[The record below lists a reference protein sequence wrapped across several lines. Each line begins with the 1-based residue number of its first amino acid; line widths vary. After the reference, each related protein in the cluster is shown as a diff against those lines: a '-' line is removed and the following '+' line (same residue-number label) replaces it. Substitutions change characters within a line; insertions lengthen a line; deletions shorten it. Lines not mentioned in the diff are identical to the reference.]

1 VPSKT
6 FKQVFFKPGR
16 YHLGGGIY
24 RDFTAADVAEHV
36 RGAQAVLEAGHG
48 IPILYEHAAPGSAE
62 GSPVQLSATDPKS
75 RRDQLAEQVKH
86 GAGWVKKVW
95 LTKDGEAAHELEVTD
110 PDAAKGLKNRSIKF
124 TSPEF
129 RAAWTDGKGREFS
142 KLVSH
147 VALTHKPRNLD
158 QSAIE
163 EVVTGAAPAM
173 QFSLADW
180 AQFSDEMDED
190 KKPDELPPED
200 KPEPNPEETPE
211 DKNPDLDGDEEEE
224 SASDQ
229 QFAAV
234 LQLLKDSFG
243 VSLPDDCDQ
252 DCFVRDLLTS
262 LKTAA
267 AIKEQNEAEDATD
280 DDKNPDDDNDLV
292 EEKPPVQFSLSDVTE
307 GKVASKLLAAVIKSN
322 HATLEHRLETRLGEG
337 TFPPSLVKAIRARAG
352 AMQFSEEGD
361 EFGAIKLTEVVDIL
375 DKGMPKGFYK
385 HFSEDLGQ
393 LQFSAENAPDEL
405 LSQGPNGDVSAEQAK
420 KIVDAQAAAGVPLLR
435 TKK

>member
-1 VPSKT
+1 MPSKT

-24 RDFTAADVAEHV
+24 REFTAADVAEHV

-75 RRDQLAEQVKH
+75 RRDQLAKQVKH

-129 RAAWTDGKGREFS
+129 RSNWKDGKGREFS

-180 AQFSDEMDED
+180 AQFSDDDMPPE
-190 KKPDELPPED
+190 KKPDDAPPPDE
-200 KPEPNPEETPE
+200 KPE
-211 DKNPDLDGDEEEE
+211 DKNPDLDDSTEEEE

-229 QFAAV
+229 QFQAV

-267 AIKEQNEAEDATD
+267 AIKEQAEADRATD
-280 DDKNPDDDNDLV
+280 EDDRNPDDDDDLV
-292 EEKPPVQFSLSDVTE
+292 EEKPPVQFSLADVTE
-307 GKVASKLLAAVIKSN
+307 GKVANKLLSAVIKSN
-322 HATLEHRLETRLGEG
+322 HATLAHRIKARQDEG
-337 TFPPSLVKAIRARAG
+337 TFPPALVKAIGDRAN

-361 EFGAIKLTEVVDIL
+361 EFGALKLTEVVDVL
-375 DKGMPKGFYK
+375 EKGLPNGFYK
-385 HFSEDLGQ
+385 HLCEDLGE
-393 LQFSAENAPDEL
+393 QFSTENPPDEL
-405 LSQGPNGDVSAEQAK
+405 LSQGVNGDISPAQAK
-420 KIVDAQAAAGVPLLR
+420 AMVDKQAEHVPLLR